1 MVMDRTAATAP
12 DEDRFPRRR
21 VVPTYEYACKE
32 CEEHLE
38 VQQSFSE
45 PALTVCPSCGGPL
58 RKVFGNIAITF
69 KGSGFYKTDSRAAN
83 GASKSGAAKGARAE
97 GSSSS
102 DGGSASSGGS
112 TKTAGPESALG
123 ASVVVVDAAASAG
136 AAVSA
141 PGPPA
146 GVSASASAP
155 SPAAAAAVRDRRA
168 GLEPLLSP

>member
-112 TKTAGPESALG
+112 TSGGSEGGSGGDSSSGNG
-123 ASVVVVDAAASAG
+123 AAKPTKSAAAGSTA
-136 AAVSA
+136 
-141 PGPPA
+141 
-146 GVSASASAP
+146 
-155 SPAAAAAVRDRRA
+155 PAAA
-168 GLEPLLSP
+168 GSSSG